1 MDTFKLVKE
10 LLYLW
15 VEKIVENL
23 EKLTTDKQKQ
33 NEEQK
38 VMEETKEQL
47 PPVVVEQIHTMPPVK
62 EEEDIKIISGEV
74 WYKVK
79 KMVEI
84 PKKKRKS
91 VGMKIV
97 SEIKEN
103 KEKKKTAKQIWRE
116 NNKDK
121 IREYAHNYYERNK
134 VRLREQNQKNYF
146 KKREEEKQKQKELEQ
161 KFNDLG
167 RFNLLP

>member
-1 MDTFKLVKE
+1 
-10 LLYLW
+10 
-15 VEKIVENL
+15 
-23 EKLTTDKQKQ
+23 
-33 NEEQK
+33 
-38 VMEETKEQL
+38 
-47 PPVVVEQIHTMPPVK
+47 
-62 EEEDIKIISGEV
+62 
-74 WYKVK
+74 
-79 KMVEI
+79 MVEI